1 MQKSETASI
10 LSVFVFLLICTY
22 TFHGTE
28 TRRQEWSKES
38 LTESTN
44 MFRFSLPT
52 FRYVPWM
59 EHRSLGTTYNQ
70 PKLSSCASWNP
81 NATTFTNYT
90 ANTISSAVVFVNPNN
105 TMYITASASLM
116 QALVW
121 TENSLVPAQSLS
133 TGFMQPGGL
142 FITNTSDVYVVN
154 GASNGRINW
163 CTRIGT
169 IDAIV
174 TNGNETCFSLVTDA
188 NDNLYCSLSL
198 SHKVTRRSLNMSSN
212 TTVVVAG
219 NGSPGSSSFLL
230 TVPRGI
236 LLTSSFDL
244 YVADCGNNRVQL
256 FPSGQLS
263 ATTVAGNGASDA
275 IFLSCPVAVTLDND
289 GYLFIVDQNNHRI
302 IGSGFSGFRCIVGC
316 SGQNGPASYQ
326 LQYPRSMAFDA
337 NRSLLVAD
345 WGNSRVQKFEFATQL
360 CGECNVYP
368 IQQKCKIYNSL
379 IMRMNK

>member
-1 MQKSETASI
+1 MWLSMQKSETASI

-44 MFRFSLPT
+44 TFRFSLPT

-59 EHRSLGTTYNQ
+59 EHCSLGTTYNQ

-81 NATTFTNYT
+81 NATTFTNYS
-90 ANTISSAVVFVNPNN
+90 ANKISSAVVFVNPNN
-105 TMYITASASLM
+105 TLYIAASASLM

-133 TGFMQPGGL
+133 KGFMQPKGL

-154 GASNGRINW
+154 GASNGRIDW

-169 IDAIV
+169 IDTIV

-188 NDNLYCSLSL
+188 NDNFYCSLSS
-198 SHKVTRRSLNMSSN
+198 SHRVVKQSLNMSSN
-212 TTVVVAG
+212 TTLIVAG
-219 NGSPGSSSFLL
+219 NGSSGSSSSSLNI
-230 TVPRGI
+230 PRGI
-236 LLTSSFDL
+236 LVTISFDL

-256 FPSGQLS
+256 FLSGQLS
-263 ATTVAGNGASDA
+263 ATTVAGNGASGA
-275 IFLSCPVAVTLDND
+275 IFLSCPVAITLDGN
-289 GYLFIVDQNNHRI
+289 GYLFIVDQNNHRVV
-302 IGSGFSGFRCIVGC
+302 GSGLSGFQCILGC
-316 SGQNGPASYQ
+316 SGQNGSATSQ
-326 LQYPRSMAFDA
+326 LQSPRSLTFDTDG
-337 NRSLLVAD
+337 NLMVGD
-345 WGNSRVQKFEFATQL
+345 WGNARVQKFVLASQR
-360 CGECNVYP
+360 CGECNLYQ
-368 IQQKCKIYNSL
+368 IQH
-379 IMRMNK
+379 R

>member
-81 NATTFTNYT
+81 NATTFTNYS

-105 TMYITASASLM
+105 TLYIAASASLM

-133 TGFMQPGGL
+133 KGFMQPKGL

-154 GASNGRINW
+154 GASNGRIDW

-169 IDAIV
+169 IDTIV

-188 NDNLYCSLSL
+188 NDNFYCSLSS
-198 SHKVTRRSLNMSSN
+198 SHRVVKQSLNVSSN
-212 TTVVVAG
+212 TTTLVAG
-219 NGSPGSSSFLL
+219 NGSPGSSSSSLNF
-230 TVPRGI
+230 PRGI
-236 LLTSSFDL
+236 ILTSSFDL

-263 ATTVAGNGASDA
+263 ATTVAGNGASGA
-275 IFLSCPVAVTLDND
+275 IFLSCPVAITLDGN
-289 GYLFIVDQNNHRI
+289 GYLFIVDQNNHRVV
-302 IGSGFSGFRCIVGC
+302 GSGLSGFRCIVGC
-316 SGQNGPASYQ
+316 SGQNGSASSQ
-326 LQYPRSMAFDA
+326 LQSPRSLTFDTHG
-337 NRSLLVAD
+337 SLMVGD
-345 WGNSRVQKFEFATQL
+345 WGNARVQKFVLASQR
-360 CGECNVYP
+360 CGECNMYLM
-368 IQQKCKIYNSL
+368 QH
-379 IMRMNK
+379 R